1 MLLRRVTKHIT
12 DQNWFAVFIDLVIVV
27 FGVYMGIQVANWN
40 DEKAGEAQAKVLLN
54 RIYNDLNNDI
64 LSIETELKYQAVV
77 RNYSMTAIDALNNEN
92 SVSDEQFVIGAYQ
105 ASQINTVWSN
115 RATYNEMLSTGQIN
129 LITNEELKADIFGHY
144 AVDYANVDL
153 MTKIAPYREYIR
165 GLMPVHIQDEI
176 KEHCGDIVIEV
187 ANTFASAL
195 PKTCDLDLSDEE
207 FHKTAEFLRSKPDM
221 LFNLQFQIA
230 VNDTKVF
237 NLDNFADMSRK
248 LMAAIKS
255 NIE

>member
-1 MLLRRVTKHIT
+1 MLLRRIT
-12 DQNWFAVFIDLVIVV
+12 QHVKDQNWFAVLLDLAIVV
-27 FGVYMGIQVANWN
+27 FGVYLGIQVANWN

-54 RIYNDLNNDI
+54 RIYNDLNNDL

-77 RNYSMTAIDALNNEN
+77 RNYSMTAIDALNKEN

-105 ASQINTVWSN
+105 ASQINTAWSN

-129 LITNEELKADIFGHY
+129 LIKNEELKADIFGHY
-144 AVDYANVDL
+144 AVDYANTDL

-165 GLMPVHIQDEI
+165 GLIPVHIQDEI
-176 KEHCGDIVIEV
+176 KEHCGDIVIDV
-187 ANTFASAL
+187 AHSFASSL
-195 PKTCDLDLSDEE
+195 PKTCDLDLPDED
-207 FHKTAEFLRSKPDM
+207 FHKTAKFLRSKPEI

-237 NLDNFADMSRK
+237 NLESFADVSKK
-248 LMAAIKS
+248 LMKAIKE
-255 NIE
+255 NQ